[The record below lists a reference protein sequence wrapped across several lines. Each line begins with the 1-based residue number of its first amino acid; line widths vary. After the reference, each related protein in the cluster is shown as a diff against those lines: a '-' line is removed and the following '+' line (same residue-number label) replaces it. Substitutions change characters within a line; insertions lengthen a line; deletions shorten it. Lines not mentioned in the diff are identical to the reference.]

1 MIHSAQRNVFKG
13 MHVNNYHACQGVVVM
28 LLGGSCVG
36 GVICAEEQPP
46 AKPAPFVYDSKGRRD
61 PFSPFVRDGKLVT
74 PQKGMASM
82 RKPVLYGIL
91 WDPGGRS
98 LAMINDAEMRV
109 GDSVAGYDVVEIRK
123 DAVVLSGDG
132 ELVVLQIEFDTP
144 PSKESHGANAKKG
157 R

>member
-1 MIHSAQRNVFKG
+1 MRHS
-13 MHVNNYHACQGVVVM
+13 
-28 LLGGSCVG
+28 LLGPKAGAGCAMAVVLVG
-36 GVICAEEQPP
+36 GLYAGGIMMHAEEQPP
-46 AKPAPFVYDSKGRRD
+46 VKPAPFVYDSKGRRD

-82 RKPVLYGIL
+82 SRPVLYGIL

-98 LAMINDAEMRV
+98 LAMINDAEVRV
-109 GDSVAGYDVVEIRK
+109 GDSVVGYDVVEIRK

-144 PSKESHGANAKKG
+144 PSKDSHGARG